1 MSSPTPGSDPDR
13 PHGAAPQS
21 QPNRAAPQDQGYGGP
36 APSYPAGPA
45 GYGGGAPAARPPQVM
60 TAAVLGFVI
69 ALFCLIVALGAFTL
83 STLLGVFAV
92 IGILFLGLTVVNI
105 WGGALALMG
114 KGSTVLKIAG
124 LVTAGVAVLGF
135 VLALTQASFSIWYL
149 LLIVAGVAIY
159 VLLNQPASREHF
171 AARGVK

>member
-1 MSSPTPGSDPDR
+1 
-13 PHGAAPQS
+13 
-21 QPNRAAPQDQGYGGP
+21 
-36 APSYPAGPA
+36 
-45 GYGGGAPAARPPQVM
+45 M

-105 WGGALALMG
+105 WGGVLALMG

-171 AARGVK
+171 AARGGK